1 MRKTLTSLI
10 IMILIL
16 QPFHVESVGFE
27 PGTPRAVSI
36 GLPTGDTQGLRLSW
50 INDPLLE
57 EYINNNY
64 QGSGLSYH
72 VNIYIRKGTEILIK
86 DLYYSYDQLQKGSD
100 SRISVTVTLDELG
113 SDETS
118 IDFMST
124 SYSARVRYIQAMNDI
139 LGSYYLADSFS
150 ASASLGLIYPY
161 NYASSWAIEELDK
174 AMEYGFITPRISSNM
189 RDIISREE
197 FSEMMVSLYESTT
210 GIEAEYIEAPFTDT
224 NDPQISK
231 AASLGIITGYD
242 DGTFRPANPISRQDI
257 ALIIF
262 RTLKLIIPEINSY
275 YQPRDTGEQIQPYAY
290 DAVMFLVHNGIMKGD
305 AKGMLNPLDHTTREQ
320 AALLTLRAYEQ
331 FK

>member
-1 MRKTLTSLI
+1 MRKASILLLI
-10 IMILIL
+10 LVVVL
-16 QPFHVESVGFE
+16 QPFHAEGAGFK

-36 GLPTGDTQGLRLSW
+36 GLPIGETQGLKLSW
-50 INDPLLE
+50 INDPAFE
-57 EYINNNY
+57 EYIIKDY

-72 VNIYIRKGTEILIK
+72 INIYSRKGTEVHIK
-86 DLYYSYDQLQKGSD
+86 DIHYSYDQLPKGSD
-100 SRISVTVTLDELG
+100 SRISVTVTLEELG
-113 SDETS
+113 SNDTS

-139 LGSYYLADSFS
+139 LGSYYLADGFS

-197 FSEMMVSLYESTT
+197 FSEMMVSFYESTT
-210 GIEAEYIEAPFTDT
+210 GTEVEYRDVPFSDT
-224 NDPQISK
+224 FNPQIAK

-262 RTLKLIIPEINSY
+262 RTLKLMMPEINSY
-275 YQPRDTGEQIQPYAY
+275 YQPRETGEQIQPYAY
-290 DAVMFLVHNGIMKGD
+290 DAVMFLVYHGIMRGD

-320 AALLTLRAYEQ
+320 AALLTIRAYEE